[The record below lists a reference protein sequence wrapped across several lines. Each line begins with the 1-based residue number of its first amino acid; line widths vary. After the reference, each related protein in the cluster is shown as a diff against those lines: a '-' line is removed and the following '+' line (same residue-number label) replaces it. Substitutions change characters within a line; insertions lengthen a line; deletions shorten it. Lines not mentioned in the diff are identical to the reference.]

1 MIVPQVGPAQR
12 HKRGRASINVEVH
25 TAPTLIKALPPQT
38 GEKTAATISFN
49 PEQVGTALIE
59 IKMEVKK

>member
-1 MIVPQVGPAQR
+1 MCNRYDVKFLVIVPQVGPAQR

-38 GEKTAATISFN
+38 GEKDGSSK
-49 PEQVGTALIE
+49 QS
-59 IKMEVKK
+59 